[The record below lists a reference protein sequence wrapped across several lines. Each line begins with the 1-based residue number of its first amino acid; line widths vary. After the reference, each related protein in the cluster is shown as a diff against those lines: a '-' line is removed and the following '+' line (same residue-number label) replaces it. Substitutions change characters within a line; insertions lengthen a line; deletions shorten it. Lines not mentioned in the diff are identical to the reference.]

1 MSCVGLQKSEC
12 LPPECTYVDT
22 DKRQYCR
29 STNNPLYSTQ
39 TPPKTRKIKLRIKR
53 KETATEGTKK
63 TPRVLDRQ
71 AIVSCKK
78 EDSLREQLKLSNEDL
93 KRYKKECDTEIYKYI
108 AAYFTSSKPTI
119 KELMFVL
126 YNIYKHKKKL
136 DINYILNFR
145 EFVLMFP
152 RDTSTGNSNFR
163 RQHVFEAICKYM
175 LFKNYDSNYWG
186 KNKEFYV
193 ALEEYTRGKKTKI
206 TENDLLNNDI
216 NDGSSAQSVD
226 IFFKIA
232 NTQITKPPS
241 IMCQK
246 EQISSNTHD
255 KDVYVLIQNKFYD
268 QEKSSADKYDVTKII
283 NRAKKLTDP
292 KFENA
297 TTKLVLMVNS
307 KNNLDKKISRTRN
320 DDFSLVDEIFGLEEL
335 DAWFQNMMYD
345 IYKSSSFSDFINI
358 NSHKNDKP
366 SLQLKFHQEFFIE
379 TTHKYLTDGDGNDE
393 NSVYKKFIW
402 GAVPRSG
409 KSYMIAGMID
419 KRRQNG
425 VENDILIILGAK
437 TETDQQF
444 YNIFKDHDNFNDY
457 AIVKVSDD
465 KRYQEK
471 ESTRNIYI
479 TSQEKF
485 KLNKDGYK
493 YYEKLFK
500 KKKIDIYFD
509 EIHKGGSSERAQA
522 ILNFLITE
530 NFTIDLFVMV
540 TATYAKPMKT
550 YTYQLDTKEPIILK
564 WSYEDQQIMKEIS
577 NDMKRKQLED
587 SKTIYNKGRNIQ
599 KEVIDDLFLK
609 YRAKYGTDSLR
620 ILEEQYKTHPELVI
634 IQPFIDVPQ
643 LNDYMHSK
651 NDNTQENYNIHG
663 NLFKLKCTSISDEL
677 SELRDPSKIFND
689 NSAVVDLLRFI
700 GNIDENDTLSEN
712 CIYGKLKYKYNYDVL
727 STPHTELWFLPDK
740 SLYDTPD
747 KCKEY
752 IDEKGL
758 RAITDDVEGGAMEY
772 DDVKMT
778 DKIQKGL
785 PNIEPLTRGIALNLL
800 QNKFFRDM
808 YCILIV
814 HNQQIK
820 YMKAGVDKTKKVF
833 DTQCVKIH
841 SEDKDNIKDKIKQF
855 ERDAFNNDKS
865 LIILTGSMLRLGV
878 SLPCAD
884 IAFNFDGVQSIDLN
898 YQTMFRVLTERP
910 GKKYG
915 YYFDFFPD
923 RAITFLYEYN
933 EVYSNTADR
942 PTSVSRLEELQSLLY
957 VFNYN
962 GLGITGTKE
971 TATQSL
977 NLYTKL
983 VEQLKLNETE
993 LKTRYIQN
1001 IKKRFVRLFSSLGD
1015 TTLLERFT
1023 EYQLQENI
1031 KVSKRN
1037 VVKEGKKKEALKT
1050 QQNTDKKEGRDNED
1064 NDNDEDADEDGII
1077 ANREQIAEFFAT
1089 YIPIISLFSL
1099 ENNCGGDDSTFADCL
1114 DKMIADIQQKID
1126 DTTTLGDY
1134 CRENCGS
1141 IDEPLACYMN
1151 LIMNYDK
1158 KTFLKSLMMLKSIF
1172 EDNAIKKDNT
1182 MKHIIDVINII
1193 YTSIRDEMGRK
1204 TNLIMDMSADD
1215 IKSKIEEYLPVK
1227 EAEKNK
1233 FGEVFTP
1240 AALIH
1245 EILDKLPKSVWKD
1258 PSLKWLDP
1266 ANGIGNFPMIAFEM
1280 LDAGLSSVDG
1290 FKDEA
1295 KRKKH
1300 IIENM
1305 LYMVE
1310 LNPKNVA
1317 VSRKIFGKSAN
1328 IYCGSFLED
1337 GWQKAFGVEKF
1348 DVIMGNP
1355 PYNEGGVRAKTTIN
1369 IKRNIKGEATTIWP
1383 IFVERSINSL
1393 LNKNSHLCF
1402 IHPASWISLKSKIS
1416 DLLLSKQI
1424 EYIRYYNVINSLK
1437 LFKTSGEIPLTYY
1450 LLKNTN
1456 TKNDTK
1462 IYDNCLNKYI
1472 EFNIYINN
1480 FIPTEVISIFE
1491 KIYKYTKKY
1500 GNLTTKIVNPTLL
1513 SDLSTKNS
1521 KDTYPVISINNKEIQ
1536 IKYSKTHNYTLK
1548 KPKLVFTNSTMG
1560 YPVLDKDGDLFN
1572 NGSDKYYI
1580 IADSL
1585 KELKQL
1591 QNFFYTNIV
1600 FYLINITRT
1609 RQKFL
1614 NNKLFEILPDI
1625 TRFVNDINITDNY
1638 LIELFKLTK
1647 EEQMCLE
1654 LYKKNG
1660 EGLLTKKQIT
1670 TFKSYNHNTN
1680 IKTTSRSSS
1689 SSPPKTRRR
1698 GRSHSP
1704 YKKTHKKLRLKPTP
1718 NTV

>member
-1 MSCVGLQKSEC
+1 MSCIDLKKSEC
-12 LPPECTYVDT
+12 LPPTCNYVET

-29 STNNPLYSTQ
+29 TATNSSQ
-39 TPPKTRKIKLRIKR
+39 PKSETRKIRKIRITHKKPSPEQADRKL
-53 KETATEGTKK
+53 
-63 TPRVLDRQ
+63 
-71 AIVSCKK
+71 IVSCNK
-78 EDSLREQLKLSNEDL
+78 EDTLREELKLYNEEL
-93 KRYKKECDTEIYKYI
+93 IKYKKECDNEIYKYI
-108 AAYFTSSKPTI
+108 STQFNSSKPTI
-119 KELMFVL
+119 KELMTVL
-126 YNIYKHKKKL
+126 YNIYKHKKQQNL
-136 DINYILNFR
+136 DYIMNFR

-152 RDTSTGNSNFR
+152 RDTSTGGANFR

-175 LFKNYDSNYWG
+175 LLKNYDSNYWG

-193 ALEEYTRGKKTKI
+193 ALEDYTRGKKTKL
-206 TENDLLNNDI
+206 TEIDILNSAI

-226 IFFKIA
+226 IFFKIL
-232 NTQITKPPS
+232 NTQTIKTVDA
-241 IMCQK
+241 MCQK
-246 EQISSNTHD
+246 QQPVSHIGSH

-283 NRAKKLTDP
+283 NRAKKLTDT

-345 IYKSSSFSDFINI
+345 IYKSSSFNEFINI
-358 NSHKNDKP
+358 NSHKNEKP
-366 SLQLKFHQEFFIE
+366 SLQLRFHQEFFID
-379 TTHKYLTDGDGNDE
+379 TTHKYLTEGDGENE
-393 NSVYKKFIW
+393 NSLYKKFIW

-425 VENDILIILGAK
+425 IDNDILIILGAK
-437 TETDQQF
+437 TETEQQF
-444 YNIFKDHDNFNDY
+444 YTIFKDHDNFNDY
-457 AIVKVSDD
+457 AIIKVGDD
-465 KRYQEK
+465 KRNQEK
-471 ESTRNIYI
+471 EGDINIYI

-500 KKKIDIYFD
+500 KKKLDIYFD
-509 EIHKGGSSERAQA
+509 EIHKGGSSERAQN
-522 ILNFLITE
+522 ILSFLIE
-530 NFTIDLFVMV
+530 EKFSIDLFVMV
-540 TATYAKPMKT
+540 TATYAKPMKA
-550 YTYQLDTKEPIILK
+550 YTHQLDTKDPIILK
-564 WSYEDQQIMKEIS
+564 WSYEDQQLMKEIS
-577 NDMKRKQLED
+577 NEMKRKQLED
-587 SKTIYNKGRNIQ
+587 SKTIYNRGVNIQ
-599 KEVIDDLFLK
+599 KDVIDNLFIK
-609 YRAKYGTDSLR
+609 YRAKYGVDSLR
-620 ILEEQYKTHPELVI
+620 ILEDQYKIHPELVI
-634 IQPFIDVPQ
+634 IQPFVDIPQ
-643 LNDYMHSK
+643 LGEYLDSK
-651 NDNTQENYNIHG
+651 NDSSQENYNIHG
-663 NLFKLKCTSISDEL
+663 NLFKLKCTAVSDDID
-677 SELRDPSKIFND
+677 ELRDPSNIFND
-689 NSAVVDLLRFI
+689 NSSVADLMRFI
-700 GNIDENDTLSEN
+700 GNVDANNTLSEN
-712 CIYGKLKYKYNYDVL
+712 SIYGKLKYKYNYDVL

-740 SLYDTPD
+740 SLYDTPE

-752 IDEKGL
+752 MDEKGL
-758 RAITDDVEGGAMEY
+758 RVKTDDIEGEAMEY
-772 DDVKMT
+772 DDVKTT
-778 DKIQKGL
+778 DASQKGL

-800 QNKFFRDM
+800 RNKFFRDR

-820 YMKAGVDKTKKVF
+820 YMKSGVDKTKKVF
-833 DTQCVKIH
+833 ETQCVKIH

-942 PTSVSRLEELQSLLY
+942 PTTVSRLEELQSLLY

-971 TATQSL
+971 TSTQSL
-977 NLYTKL
+977 NLYAKL
-983 VEQLKLNETE
+983 VEQLKLNENE
-993 LKTRYIQN
+993 LKLRYIQN
-1001 IKKRFVRLFSSLGD
+1001 IKKRFVRLFSSLSD
-1015 TTLLERFT
+1015 TALLERFIK
-1023 EYQLQENI
+1023 YQLPETI
-1031 KVSKRN
+1031 KTSKRN
-1037 VVKEGKKKEALKT
+1037 VVKEGKKKESLKM
-1050 QQNTDKKEGRDNED
+1050 QQKTDENEEGDEGDEGDDNEA
-1064 NDNDEDADEDGII
+1064 EEGLT

-1099 ENNCGGDDSTFADCL
+1099 ENKCGSDDSTFVNCL
-1114 DKMIADIQQKID
+1114 DSMIADIQQKVND
-1126 DTTTLGDY
+1126 DTTLGDY
-1134 CRENCGS
+1134 CRENCGT

-1158 KTFLKSLMMLKSIF
+1158 KAFIQSLMLLKSIF
-1172 EDNAIKKDNT
+1172 DENAVKKDNT
-1182 MKHIIDVINII
+1182 MKNIIDVINII

-1240 AALIH
+1240 ATLIR
-1245 EILDKLPKSVWKD
+1245 EMLDKLPKSVWKD

-1280 LDAGLSSVDG
+1280 LDAGLSTVDG
-1290 FKDEA
+1290 FKDET

-1337 GWQKAFGVEKF
+1337 GWQKAFGVDKF

-1393 LNKNSHLCF
+1393 LNKNSYLCF

-1521 KDTYPVISINNKEIQ
+1521 KDAYPVISINNKEIQ

-1560 YPVLDKDGDLFN
+1560 YPVLDKDGNLFN

-1625 TRFVNDINITDNY
+1625 TMFVNDINITDNY

-1670 TFKSYNHNTN
+1670 TFKNFNNTN
-1680 IKTTSRSSS
+1680 IKPTSSRSSS

-1698 GRSHSP
+1698 GRSRSVST
-1704 YKKTHKKLRLKPTP
+1704 KTQKKKLILKPKP

>member
-1 MSCVGLQKSEC
+1 MSCADLEKDDC
-12 LPPECTYVDT
+12 LPPKCSYVET
-22 DKRQYCR
+22 DKRHYCR
-29 STNNPLYSTQ
+29 SATNSSHSERKSKKIRL
-39 TPPKTRKIKLRIKR
+39 KIKQNI
-53 KETATEGTKK
+53 
-63 TPRVLDRQ
+63 LDREL
-71 AIVSCKK
+71 IPSCNK
-78 EDSLREQLKLSNEDL
+78 EDSLREQLKLSNETL
-93 KRYKKECDTEIYKYI
+93 KLYKKECDNEIYKYI
-108 AAYFTSSKPTI
+108 STHFKSSKPTVN
-119 KELMFVL
+119 ELLSVL
-126 YNIYKHKKKL
+126 YDIYKYKKQEVDL
-136 DINYILNFR
+136 NYILNFR

-193 ALEEYTRGKKTKI
+193 ALEDYTSGKKTKI
-206 TENDLLNNDI
+206 TEKDI
-216 NDGSSAQSVD
+216 LDSAINEGSSAQSVD
-226 IFFKIA
+226 IFFKIL
-232 NTQITKPPS
+232 NTHTTKPDDV
-241 IMCQK
+241 MCQK
-246 EQISSNTHD
+246 RQTPTDTAE

-307 KNNLDKKISRTRN
+307 KNNLDKKISRIRN
-320 DDFSLVDEIFGLEEL
+320 DDFTLVDEIFGMEEL

-345 IYKSSSFSDFINI
+345 IYKSSSFSEFINI
-358 NSHKNDKP
+358 NSHKNEKP
-366 SLQLKFHQEFFIE
+366 SIQLKFHQEFFID
-379 TTHKYLTDGDGNDE
+379 TTYKYLTEGDGSDE

-409 KSYMIAGMID
+409 KSYMVAGMID

-425 VENDILIILGAK
+425 VDNDILIILGAK
-437 TETDQQF
+437 TETEQQF
-444 YNIFKDHDNFNDY
+444 YRIFKDHDNFKDY
-457 AIVKVSDD
+457 AIIKVSDD
-465 KRYQEK
+465 KRHQEK
-471 ESTRNIYI
+471 EGVRNIYI

-485 KLNKDGYK
+485 KLNKAGYK
-493 YYEKLFK
+493 DYKLFD

-509 EIHKGGSSERAQA
+509 EIHKGGSSERAQD
-522 ILNFLITE
+522 ILSFLIKE

-540 TATYAKPMKT
+540 TATYAKPMKA
-550 YTYQLDTKEPIILK
+550 YTHQLDTKEPIILK
-564 WSYEDQQIMKEIS
+564 WSYEDQQLMKEIS
-577 NDMKRKQLED
+577 NEMKRKQLED
-587 SKTIYNKGRNIQ
+587 SKTVYNKGKNFQ
-599 KEVIDDLFLK
+599 KEVIDNLFIK
-609 YRAKYGTDSLR
+609 YRAKYGIDNLR
-620 ILEEQYKTHPELVI
+620 ILEEQYKINPELVI
-634 IQPFIDVPQ
+634 IQPFVDIPP
-643 LNDYMHSK
+643 LSDYLESK
-651 NDNTQENYNIHG
+651 NYSKQENYNIHG
-663 NLFKLKCTSISDEL
+663 NLFKLKCSSISDEL
-677 SELRDPSKIFND
+677 DELKDPSKIFND
-689 NSAVVDLLRFI
+689 NSSVVDLLRFI
-700 GNIDENDTLSEN
+700 GSIDASNTLSEN

-727 STPHTELWFLPDK
+727 STPHSELWFLPDK
-740 SLYDTPD
+740 ALYDTPE

-752 IDEKGL
+752 MDEKGL
-758 RAITDDVEGGAMEY
+758 RVKKDDIEGDAMEY
-772 DDVKMT
+772 DDVKIQ
-778 DKIQKGL
+778 DKNQQGL

-800 QNKFFRDM
+800 SNQFFRDK

-814 HNQQIK
+814 HNQKIK
-820 YMKAGVDKTKKVF
+820 YMKSGVDKTKKVF
-833 DTQCVKIH
+833 ETQCVKIH

-855 ERDAFNNDKS
+855 ERDAFDNDKS

-884 IAFNFDGVQSIDLN
+884 IAFNFDGVRSIDLN

-942 PTSVSRLEELQSLLY
+942 PTTVSRLEELQSLLY
-957 VFNYN
+957 LFNYN
-962 GLGITGTKE
+962 GLGITGNKE

-977 NLYTKL
+977 NLYNKL

-993 LKTRYIQN
+993 LKKRYIQN

-1015 TTLLERFT
+1015 TTLLDRFT
-1023 EYQLQENI
+1023 KYQLQENV
-1031 KVSKRN
+1031 KTSKLE
-1037 VVKEGKKKEALKT
+1037 VVKKGNKKETSKT
-1050 QQNTDKKEGRDNED
+1050 QKQIDENEVDDNS
-1064 NDNDEDADEDGII
+1064 NDVEDGEGQI
-1077 ANREQIAEFFAT
+1077 ANRQQIAEFFAT

-1099 ENNCGGDDSTFADCL
+1099 ENKCGNDDSTFVDCL
-1114 DKMIADIQQKID
+1114 DSMIVDIQKNVD
-1126 DTTTLGDY
+1126 ETTSLGDY
-1134 CRENCGS
+1134 CREKCGS

-1158 KTFLKSLMMLKSIF
+1158 KTFIQSLMLLKSIF
-1172 EDNAIKKDNT
+1172 EENAIKKDNT
-1182 MKHIIDVINII
+1182 LKHIIDVINII

-1204 TNLIMDMSADD
+1204 TNLIMDMNADD
-1215 IKSKIEEYLPVK
+1215 INSKIEEYLPVK

-1240 AALIH
+1240 PVLIR
-1245 EILDKLPKSVWKD
+1245 EMLDKLPKSVWKD
-1258 PSLKWLDP
+1258 PTLKLLDP

-1280 LDAGLSSVDG
+1280 LDKGLSTVDG
-1290 FKDEA
+1290 FKDET

-1317 VSRKIFGKSAN
+1317 VTRKIFGKSAN

-1337 GWQKAFGVEKF
+1337 KWKKTFGVEKF

-1355 PYNEGGVRAKTTIN
+1355 PYNEGGIRAKTTLK
-1369 IKRNIKGEATTIWP
+1369 IKRHIKDEARTIWP
-1383 IFVERSINSL
+1383 IFVEYSMNSL
-1393 LNKNSHLCF
+1393 KTKDSYLCF

-1416 DLLLSKQI
+1416 DLILSKQI
-1424 EYIRYYNVINSLK
+1424 EYIRYYNYAQALE
-1437 LFKTSGEIPLTYY
+1437 LFGSSGKIPLTYY

-1456 TKNDTK
+1456 TKNNTK

-1491 KIYKYTKKY
+1491 KIYQYTKKY
-1500 GNLTTKIVNPTLL
+1500 GNLTTKIVNPTVLT
-1513 SDLSTKNS
+1513 DLSTKNN
-1521 KDTYPVISINNKEIQ
+1521 KDSYPVISINNKEIQ
-1536 IKYSKTHNYTLK
+1536 IKYSKKHNYTLK
-1548 KPKLVFTNSTMG
+1548 KPKLIFTNSTMG

-1585 KELKQL
+1585 KELEQL
-1591 QNFFYTNIV
+1591 QNFFYTNIA

-1609 RQKFL
+1609 RQNFL
-1614 NNKLFEILPDI
+1614 NNKIFEILPDI
-1625 TRFVNDINITDNY
+1625 TKFVNDTDITDKF

-1647 EEQMCLE
+1647 EEQTCLE
-1654 LYKKNG
+1654 LYKNNG
-1660 EGLLTKKQIT
+1660 EGRLTEGQIKMFKTFDNTTRKITKQ
-1670 TFKSYNHNTN
+1670 
-1680 IKTTSRSSS
+1680 S
-1689 SSPPKTRRR
+1689 SSPPKTRRLR
-1698 GRSHSP
+1698 RSQSVSKNTP
-1704 YKKTHKKLRLKPTP
+1704 EKLILIPKNYTA
-1718 NTV
+1718 